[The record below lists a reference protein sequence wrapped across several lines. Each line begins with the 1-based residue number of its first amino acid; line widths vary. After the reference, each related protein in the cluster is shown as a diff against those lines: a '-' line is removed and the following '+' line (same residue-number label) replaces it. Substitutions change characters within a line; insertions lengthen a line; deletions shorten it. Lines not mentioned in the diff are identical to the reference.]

1 MSNVAFTVPRLVK
14 EGAWLDYRGKYNN
27 GFAGFG
33 DRALSEI
40 RFAAPHHSVTNP
52 TGNAERDCNTLF
64 NIHAGNGWNMIGYN
78 FVVTSE
84 EVNGYAKVAYVGDL
98 GSVRAHTPNTKGA
111 KGMAAGL
118 GNRYIVAAC
127 MIGQN
132 HITPPTVAQLRSMK
146 LLMQELLFF
155 ENDRLPNL
163 WPQWDDMWPHYTW
176 DWTQCNGF
184 ESIRQQIIDVAIPS
198 DVPTPPPVPAVREL
212 NREVYNPLK
221 KFRFNKD
228 SRFYNLLEYTTNGT
242 KVYPKGEE
250 IDIKQKLTLTNG
262 NVWFRTAYS
271 SDNEKATGFRAE
283 DLDEVK
289 APAPVEPP
297 KPEPA
302 KPVVR
307 ALGALMTVKVNNGDK
322 VIDVVTKAVT
332 KTYTQDEPF
341 EATHTVEFEG
351 IKYYMTAFSY
361 SQYEKGRNPAGIDI
375 RTVDAWV
382 IVPTEPDPT
391 PLPPVDEKPETPP
404 ELIEQH
410 DKDIKD
416 IFDRLNILEK
426 AWKVVTDFLSG
437 LFKNFKV

>member
-1 MSNVAFTVPRLVK
+1 MSNIPFYVPRLQK
-14 EGAWLDYRGKYNN
+14 EGAWLDWRGKYNN
-27 GFAGFG
+27 GYSGFG

-52 TGNAERDCNTLF
+52 TGNAKRDVDTLF
-64 NIHAGNGWNMIGYN
+64 NIHANNGWNMIGYN

-84 EVNGYAKVAYVGDL
+84 EINGFAKVAYVGDL

-132 HITPPTVAQLRSMK
+132 HIVQPTVAQLRSMK

-184 ESIRQQIIDVAIPS
+184 PDIRQKIIDVAIPS
-198 DVPTPPPVPAVREL
+198 ETPPKPVVKEKSRR
-212 NREVYNPLK
+212 NFNPLK
-221 KFRFNKD
+221 QFRVVHD
-228 SRFYNLLEYTTNGT
+228 CILENIPHGGNAGT
-242 KVYPKGEE
+242 RTYKKGEI
-250 IDIKQKLTLTNG
+250 IDIAQELTMTDG
-262 NVWFRTAYS
+262 SIWYRTEYS
-271 SDNEKATGFRAE
+271 AKGEIGAGFRKANIS
-283 DLDEVK
+283 EVV
-289 APAPVEPP
+289 APAPKPEP

-302 KPVVR
+302 KPVIR
-307 ALGALMTVKVNNGDK
+307 ALGALMTVKVGKGDK
-322 VIDVVTKAVT
+322 VIDVITGRAT
-332 KTYTQDEPF
+332 REYTQDEPF
-341 EATHTVEFEG
+341 EATHTIEYNGKIF
-351 IKYYMTAFSY
+351 YMTAFGHQ
-361 SQYEKGRNPAGIDI
+361 QYLKGNNPTGVDKD
-375 RTVDAWV
+375 TVEAWI

-391 PLPPVDEKPETPP
+391 PLPPSEEKPETPP

-410 DKDIKD
+410 DKDIADLNRRVSIIEKFIELLKKAWRAIFNKD
-416 IFDRLNILEK
+416 IGE
-426 AWKVVTDFLSG
+426 
-437 LFKNFKV
+437 

>member
-1 MSNVAFTVPRLVK
+1 MSNIPFNVPRLVK

-27 GFAGFG
+27 GYAGFG

-84 EVNGYAKVAYVGDL
+84 EVNGFAKVAYVGDL

-132 HITPPTVAQLRSMK
+132 HIVPPTVAQLRSMK

-184 ESIRQQIIDVAIPS
+184 TSIRQQIIDVEIPS
-198 DVPTPPPVPAVREL
+198 DAPAPAPTPAVKEL
-212 NREVYNPLK
+212 SRDVYDPMK

-228 SRFYNLLEYTTNGT
+228 SRFYNLLEYTVNGT

-250 IDIKQKLTLTNG
+250 IDIRQKLTLTNG
-262 NVWFRTAYS
+262 NVWYRTDYS
-271 SDNEKATGFRAE
+271 SKGEIGTGFRAE
-283 DLDEVK
+283 DLDEIK
-289 APAPVEPP
+289 APEPVPVPVEPP
-297 KPEPA
+297 KP
-302 KPVVR
+302 VIR

-322 VIDVVTKAVT
+322 VIDVITKAVT

-341 EATHTVEFEG
+341 EATHTVEWEG
-351 IKYYMTAFSY
+351 KIYYMTQFSHQ
-361 SQYEKGRNPAGIDI
+361 QYLNGKNPTGIDKD
-375 RTVDAWV
+375 TVDAWI

-391 PLPPVDEKPETPP
+391 PLPPVEEKPETPP

-410 DKDIKD
+410 DKDIAD
-416 IFDRLNILEK
+416 LNKRVGLIEQFIEMLKK
-426 AWKVVTDFLSG
+426 AWRAIFN
-437 LFKNFKV
+437 KNIGE